1 MPPRSSFHR
10 RQHGIFSPRRRH
22 SRLPTLPG
30 ISSHRREPPRL
41 ASSGTGSAMPPGQTA
56 RHLTPWQGTYSH
68 LGTGKL
74 KSRAPRQARRCR
86 IASMTVSS
94 PGPHADRDGELAG
107 GDGGRAAR
115 RHGGRKGVEPW
126 RPPCTTAQGG
136 LQLAIAG
143 TRRSRSRHR
152 TANRQELAEAE
163 PTANR
168 RELPLAGRAA
178 ACREVFSLPRGGCIR
193 VYSCALVL
201 DVLHALVHSTPPS
214 PGPLV
219 AAALEQLPRAVRCRI
234 PHGQSSLV
242 PCAKVAQSRGRLV
255 RDTHGARG

>member
-1 MPPRSSFHR
+1 
-10 RQHGIFSPRRRH
+10 
-22 SRLPTLPG
+22 
-30 ISSHRREPPRL
+30 
-41 ASSGTGSAMPPGQTA
+41 
-56 RHLTPWQGTYSH
+56 
-68 LGTGKL
+68 
-74 KSRAPRQARRCR
+74 
-86 IASMTVSS
+86 MTVSS
-94 PGPHADRDGELAG
+94 PGPHADCDGELADG
-107 GDGGRAAR
+107 GGGRAAR
-115 RHGGRKGVEPW
+115 RHGGREGVEPW
-126 RPPCTTAQGG
+126 RPPCTPAQGG

-143 TRRSRSRHR
+143 TRRSRGRPPHCQSPGACRSR
-152 TANRQELAEAE
+152 

-193 VYSCALVL
+193 ACSCALVL
-201 DVLHALVHSTPPS
+201 DVLHALVRSTPPS